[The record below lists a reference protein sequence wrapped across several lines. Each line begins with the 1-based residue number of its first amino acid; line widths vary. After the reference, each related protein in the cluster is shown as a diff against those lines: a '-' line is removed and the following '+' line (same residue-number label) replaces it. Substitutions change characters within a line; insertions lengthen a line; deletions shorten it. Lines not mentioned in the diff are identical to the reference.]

1 MLGFIKKN
9 FIVVTGF
16 IGLNVVNPLTYVSMS
31 NQECEIRPVIMNIYS
46 DGPSFYPSVF
56 L

>member
-1 MLGFIKKN
+1 MLGFIKK
-9 FIVVTGF
+9 FFVVVTGF
-16 IGLNVVNPLTYVSMS
+16 IVVNPLTYVSMS

-46 DGPSFYPSVF
+46 DEPSFYPLVF